1 MGKELLERKDVDERY
16 TWDLSSIF
24 ESEEQFEQKLQEVV
38 KLSKEIEKE
47 YKGKLKGGAKEIN
60 ACLDQF
66 KVLLEIGGF
75 IGNLFL
81 SISSSRSEGYGKSN

>member
-47 YKGKLKGGAKEIN
+47 YKGKLKGGQKR
-60 ACLDQF
+60 LTP
-66 KVLLEIGGF
+66 V
-75 IGNLFL
+75 
-81 SISSSRSEGYGKSN
+81 